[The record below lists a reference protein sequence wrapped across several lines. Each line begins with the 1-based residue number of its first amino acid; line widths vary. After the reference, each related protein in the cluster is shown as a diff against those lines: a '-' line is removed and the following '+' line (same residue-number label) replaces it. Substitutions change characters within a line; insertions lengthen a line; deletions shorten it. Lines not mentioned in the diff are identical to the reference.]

1 MTWRPSWPASIPDTR
16 DESPGPAGEHVRG
29 DDQVRENF
37 VRLHRDLA
45 ELRTELVDCLVQGSN
60 VCIEWRLRGRREDG
74 TLHVLA
80 QLGRSTWYPGPDL

>member
-1 MTWRPSWPASIPDTR
+1 
-16 DESPGPAGEHVRG
+16 
-29 DDQVRENF
+29 